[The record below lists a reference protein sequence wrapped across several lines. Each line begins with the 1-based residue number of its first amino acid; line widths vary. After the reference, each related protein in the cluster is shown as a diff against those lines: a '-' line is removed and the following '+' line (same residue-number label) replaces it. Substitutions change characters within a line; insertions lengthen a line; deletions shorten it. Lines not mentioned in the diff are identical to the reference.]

1 MPEELH
7 RSTYTLPMQGERKDQ
22 SGQPGV
28 NSLPC
33 PRLDLE
39 VFVQIQIRV
48 QIPSE
53 SLLVATRTLISYI
66 P

>member
-7 RSTYTLPMQGERKDQ
+7 GSTYTLPMQGERKDQ

-28 NSLPC
+28 NLLPC

-39 VFVQIQIRV
+39 VFVQIQIHV